1 MARWNNH
8 KLKEMRDEEET
19 AQWRQRSGRLQRWR
33 EIVAEVSAEK
43 QVGIAIPDGLQRLG
57 LLLNKFEQGLSLMC
71 LMYFFMVGACSRYD
85 AL

>member
-33 EIVAEVSAEK
+33 EIVGEASVEK
-43 QVGIAIPDGLQRLG
+43 DVKVAIPDGLQRMG
-57 LLLNKFEQGLSLMC
+57 CSK
-71 LMYFFMVGACSRYD
+71 YFLIF
-85 AL
+85 